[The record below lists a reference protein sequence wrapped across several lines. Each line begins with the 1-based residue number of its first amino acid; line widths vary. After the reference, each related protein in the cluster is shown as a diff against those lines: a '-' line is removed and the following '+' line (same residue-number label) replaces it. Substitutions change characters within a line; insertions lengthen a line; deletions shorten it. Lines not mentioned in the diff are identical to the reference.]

1 MKIYLIFIIM
11 IVIQINLYSQYFMN
25 EPAPLKPDN
34 YWLYSFSDGT
44 DIFSY
49 RILDSTI
56 VISNI
61 NYYLVEIK
69 DKYETDYY
77 YNRQD
82 SNNFYVRHD
91 WSLFTNSEVKY
102 YKKNAQLNDSWTN
115 TFSGATNHI
124 AYYKIIDTSTIY
136 FYGNSTKLK
145 TLEIT
150 DSSLVDQLQYW
161 SDDYGLLSVT
171 DWEGA
176 SGYLLGCVIDGKV
189 YGDTIFT
196 GIIKIDNTIPKNYY
210 LSQNYPNPF
219 NPTTKIDF
227 NIPKSSYVTIKVYDI
242 LGREITTL
250 INKELKP
257 GRYTVDFNGNN
268 LSSGVYIYVLKVND
282 FSEAKKMIL
291 LS

>member
-1 MKIYLIFIIM
+1 M
-11 IVIQINLYSQYFMN
+11 VN
-25 EPAPLKPDN
+25 PAPLTPGN
-34 YWLYSFSDGT
+34 YWLYYSGSKGF
-44 DIFSY
+44 F
-49 RILDSTI
+49 RITDSTVKI
-56 VISNI
+56 DSNFYNVVEAKSI
-61 NYYLVEIK
+61 YATAYYYYRLDTNNYYI
-69 DKYETDYY
+69 
-77 YNRQD
+77 
-82 SNNFYVRHD
+82 RHN
-91 WSLFTNSEVKY
+91 WSLFTNTEAKY
-102 YKKNAQLNDSWTN
+102 YKKDAQLNDSWTN
-115 TFSGATNHI
+115 TFSIGTDTT
-124 AYYKIIDTSTIY
+124 AYYRIIDTMTIN
-136 FYGNSTKLK
+136 FYGNITKLK

-150 DSSLVDQLQYW
+150 DSVLVDQLQYW

-176 SGYLLGCVIDGKV
+176 SSYLLGCVIDGKV

-219 NPTTKIDF
+219 NPSTKIDF
-227 NIPKSSYVTIKVYDI
+227 NIPKSSYVTMKVYDI

-291 LS
+291 LR